1 MPQTDVISAAGKKQR
16 LIDICLLVLVNL
28 MWAAQYPAY
37 RVVSNQMGPVT
48 ASAWVFLFAS
58 IALVPFLLRERRANR
73 AVARRRGNLTR
84 RDVFGF
90 LIIGVLGLMPASALL
105 AAGTERSTA
114 SNAALIYLTVPILT
128 ALLAAVLL
136 TEKMTPKRWVGLV
149 ISLVGV
155 LALSQKDLS
164 SQSLTSLRFL
174 TGNLLVLG
182 ACACSSL
189 YNVYSKYLLERFTSD
204 GNSGV
209 RISDRFGS
217 EPSSPALDGTGQMVG
232 GSSLHSRN
240 LGLAA
245 HLESAEL
252 GYRDG
257 ALDVPVGAAG
267 CEPGVHLDLSAAFP
281 GCVDLRDHSARGHY
295 PNHNHRRS
303 DQSGRDRPG
312 NRRRLLEYD
321 EKRGGDKAMNK
332 LKDRVAIVTGAGQ
345 GIGAAIARELS
356 N

>member
-189 YNVYSKYLLERFTSD
+189 YNVYSKYLLERFTPMEILVYGYLIALAVSPPLLLWMEPVKWSAVQAYTLETWVWLLILSLLSWGIAMVLWMFLLERLD
-204 GNSGV
+204 VSQASISIYLLPFLGV
-209 RISDRFGS
+209 LISAITLHEVITRTTIIGGAISLAGTALVTVAD
-217 EPSSPALDGTGQMVG
+217 SSSTTK
-232 GSSLHSRN
+232 
-240 LGLAA
+240 
-245 HLESAEL
+245 SAE
-252 GYRDG
+252 
-257 ALDVPVGAAG
+257 VIKP
-267 CEPGVHLDLSAAFP
+267 
-281 GCVDLRDHSARGHY
+281 
-295 PNHNHRRS
+295 
-303 DQSGRDRPG
+303 
-312 NRRRLLEYD
+312 
-321 EKRGGDKAMNK
+321 
-332 LKDRVAIVTGAGQ
+332 
-345 GIGAAIARELS
+345 
-356 N
+356 